1 MNKQTNL
8 VYGLIAGSA
17 TIGYFLLFY
26 FIQPRLFF
34 DLKVQWASLL
44 IFVGFMSLAV
54 GSGRRKAGE
63 GPYPWQLGLRTAFVV
78 YVLAAAMYHLFY
90 FLLYNYIAPELASIQ
105 EAVLMENLAR
115 YKDVVG
121 ERNAENLERDIRQ
134 TGIALTPGTALMALA
149 RSIIGGFVLSL
160 VIGYLMRK
168 E

>member
-1 MNKQTNL
+1 MNRQKTL

-34 DLKVQWASLL
+34 HLSVQWASLL
-44 IFVGFMSLAV
+44 IFIGFMVLAV
-54 GSGRRKAGE
+54 RSGRRLAGE
-63 GPYPWQLGLRTAFVV
+63 GQYPWQPGLRAAFTV
-78 YVLAAAMYHLFY
+78 YVLAAVSYHLFY
-90 FLLYNYIAPELASIQ
+90 FLLYNYGAPELASIQ
-105 EAVLMENLAR
+105 EEVLMENLDR
-115 YKDVVG
+115 YKAVVG
-121 ERNAENLERDIRQ
+121 ERNAENLRRDIRQ
-134 TGIALTPGTALMALA
+134 SGIALTPGTALMALA

>member
-1 MNKQTNL
+1 MNRQKTL

-34 DLKVQWASLL
+34 NLSVQWASLL
-44 IFVGFMSLAV
+44 IFIGFMVLAV
-54 GSGRRKAGE
+54 RSGRRLAGE
-63 GPYPWQLGLRTAFVV
+63 EQYPWQLGLRAAFTV
-78 YVLAAAMYHLFY
+78 YVLAAVMYHLFY
-90 FLLYNYIAPELASIQ
+90 FLLYNYGAPELASIQ
-105 EAVLMENLAR
+105 EEVLMENLAR

-121 ERNAENLERDIRQ
+121 ERNAENLQRDIRQ

-160 VIGYLMRK
+160 IIGYLMRK

>member
-1 MNKQTNL
+1 MNRQKTL

-34 DLKVQWASLL
+34 SLSVQWASLL
-44 IFVGFMSLAV
+44 IFIGFMVLAV
-54 GSGRRKAGE
+54 RNGRRLAGE
-63 GPYPWQLGLRTAFVV
+63 GQYPWQLGLRAAFTV
-78 YVLAAAMYHLFY
+78 YVLAAMMYHLFY
-90 FLLYNYIAPELASIQ
+90 FLLYNYGAPELASIQ
-105 EAVLMENLAR
+105 EEVLMENLTR

-121 ERNAENLERDIRQ
+121 ERNAENLQRDIRQ

-160 VIGYLMRK
+160 IIGYLMRK